1 MLILRTCD
9 LVMIKI
15 STLRD
20 KYCKKEKEYDYSLLG
35 VAIIN

>member
-1 MLILRTCD
+1 MLIIRTCD
-9 LVMIKI
+9 LVIIKI

-20 KYCKKEKEYDYSLLG
+20 KYCKKEKEYACSLLG